1 MGGDKTEKITIML
14 LKVDLQCSSCYKKIK
29 KILCKFPQ
37 IRDQTYDEKAN
48 TVTITVL
55 CCNPE
60 KIRDKLCC
68 KGGGVIKSIEIKE
81 PQKPKET
88 EKPKVPEK
96 PKEPEKPKVVV
107 VEKPKEPEKP
117 KVVVVEKPKEPEKP
131 KVVVVEKPKEP
142 EKPKVVVM
150 EKPKEPEKPKVV
162 EKPKEPEK
170 PKIVVVEKPKE
181 PEKPKQPVK
190 HKEPEKPKELEKPK
204 EAPKPTPIALPPQLP
219 PQPQPHFPPVPEPV
233 IVMPIQGYPHQPSP
247 GMYCCGQCY
256 EGYTGGPCYHDN
268 WYGRPV
274 QPPPPCYD
282 TYSYGYGPG
291 PGPIPYGLPKGCY
304 VNKCDYFSEEN
315 ASGCSIM

>member
-48 TVTITVL
+48 IVTITVL

-81 PQKPKET
+81 PQKPKEP

-96 PKEPEKPKVVV
+96 PKDQPEKPKVVV

-117 KVVVVEKPKEPEKP
+117 KVVVVEKPKEPKVVIMEKPKESEKP
-131 KVVVVEKPKEP
+131 KVVVVEN
-142 EKPKVVVM
+142 PKV
-150 EKPKEPEKPKVV
+150 PEKPKVV

-190 HKEPEKPKELEKPK
+190 PKEPEKPK
-204 EAPKPTPIALPPQLP
+204 EAPKPAPVALPPQ

-274 QPPPPCYD
+274 QPPPPPPCYN

-291 PGPIPYGLPKGCY
+291 PGTGPIPYGLPKGCY